1 MSYTPGPW
9 EAFYKRKYDE
19 WHVSVPMEDS
29 SMRLGLFADGVKTT
43 CPKAD
48 AYLIAAAPELY
59 EALEAMQKAVDEFF
73 LKVSLDSTGVCLFN
87 RRPILDR
94 AQKLAAEALAKAGGK
109 EEE

>member
-1 MSYTPGPW
+1 MSYTQGPW

-73 LKVSLDSTGVCLFN
+73 PEVSEDSTGACMLN
-87 RRPILDR
+87 RRAILADAQLR
-94 AQKLAAEALAKAGGK
+94 AAKALAKAAGK
-109 EEE
+109 GTE

>member
-73 LKVSLDSTGVCLFN
+73 LKVSLDSTGACLLN
-87 RRPILDR
+87 RRAILNGAQTR
-94 AQKLAAEALAKAGGK
+94 AAKALAKAGGK